1 MKSPTF
7 VKQGL
12 LVGKRNRITGA
23 FLRNTATSQFMHERV
38 SHSESSDERTSS
50 FMRTARSDARCAV
63 WRTWMVFNVQLA
75 PTNAIITVLI
85 AYLCIETVIFAAVA
99 CDDFGALV
107 PEWSETTSVIC
118 SYTALLP
125 SGLPQR
131 IPRYLALYTES
142 SHNLEVLAMESW
154 EGSVR

>member
-1 MKSPTF
+1 
-7 VKQGL
+7 
-12 LVGKRNRITGA
+12 
-23 FLRNTATSQFMHERV
+23 
-38 SHSESSDERTSS
+38 
-50 FMRTARSDARCAV
+50 
-63 WRTWMVFNVQLA
+63 MVFNVQLA

-85 AYLCIETVIFAAVA
+85 AYLCIETIILAAVA

-142 SHNLEVLAMESW
+142 SHNLEQLAMESW
-154 EGSVR
+154 EGSATALLCEIISRTVWRFILSMLQRCSGGRKILQVRGAE